1 MHAQSLLLDHLGILK
16 VFETFLMQRTKE
28 GANEGCKVLP
38 VLRDQSYENQT
49 LEYQRRARKM
59 KEWLQVRV
67 NRCVSKRIKKVNNGS
82 ESIPLPYLVPVEI

>member
-1 MHAQSLLLDHLGILK
+1 MQSI
-16 VFETFLMQRTKE
+16 KE
-28 GANEGCKVLP
+28 GANEGCKVLL

-67 NRCVSKRIKKVNNGS
+67 NRCVSKRIKKGQQHFRKHTT
-82 ESIPLPYLVPVEI
+82 SIFGASRDIIIN